1 VQLQLKLAAAGL
13 LPGFRVLLW
22 AIVVALAGLMAPV
35 ATAAERVQ
43 VTDPYIELRTGPG
56 RGYPVFYVA
65 ERHDW
70 IEIELRHTD
79 WFRVRTEKGKVGW
92 VFREQLASTLTEAGE
107 RKTFRDVVL
116 DDYLHRRVEM
126 GAAYGHF
133 KSDPMLKAW
142 LSYNMTD
149 NVAVEL
155 TAGQVQG
162 IFSGTDFWHLN
173 LLMEPWSEWRLAPF
187 LGIGVGRLMNVPNQS
202 LVGAKTSNANMADA
216 MVGLRFH
223 ISERFV
229 ARVDYTMYT
238 SFISDSKTDQY
249 RAITAGLSFFF

>member
-1 VQLQLKLAAAGL
+1 VQHELKFAAAGL
-13 LPGFRVLLW
+13 FSR
-22 AIVVALAGLMAPV
+22 IRALAWIV
-35 ATAAERVQ
+35 AAMLLGCAGAASGADRVQ

-56 RGYPVFYVA
+56 RGYPVYYVA
-65 ERHDW
+65 ERSEW

-79 WFRVRTEKGKVGW
+79 WFRVRTAAGKVGW
-92 VFREQLASTLTEAGE
+92 VYREQLATTLTQAGE

-116 DDYLHRRVEM
+116 DDYLKRRLEF

-142 LSYNMTD
+142 MSYNMTD
-149 NVAVEL
+149 TLALEL
-155 TAGQVQG
+155 TGGQVQG
-162 IFSGTDFWHLN
+162 IFSGTDFWHLD
-173 LLMEPWSEWRLAPF
+173 LLVEPWSDWRLAPF
-187 LGIGVGRLMNVPNQS
+187 FGIGVGRLLNVPNAS
-202 LVGAKTSNANMADA
+202 LVGATTSDSNSANA

-229 ARVDYTMYT
+229 ARFDYTMYT
-238 SFISDSKTDQY
+238 SFISDTRTDQY

>member
-1 VQLQLKLAAAGL
+1 LKLAAAGFL
-13 LPGFRVLLW
+13 ASVRVLLW
-22 AIVVALAGLMAPV
+22 AVAVALAGSA
-35 ATAAERVQ
+35 AAASAAERVQ

-56 RGYPVFYVA
+56 RGYPIFYVA
-65 ERHDW
+65 ERHEW
-70 IEIELRHTD
+70 IQIELRHTD

-126 GAAYGHF
+126 GAAYGRF

-149 NVAVEL
+149 NLAVEL

-162 IFSGTDFWHLN
+162 VFSGTDFWHLN
-173 LLMEPWSEWRLAPF
+173 LLVEPWSEWRLAPF

-202 LVGAKTSNANMADA
+202 LVGATTSNANMADA